1 MTRPTSV
8 QKELIMDKGTKDIL
22 LGAVVVAFIV
32 IGIIVGRR

>member
-8 QKELIMDKGTKDIL
+8 RKELTMDKRTKDIL
-22 LGAVVVAFIV
+22 LGAAVVAFIV